1 MRYIVSKKVL
11 VVSPQSHQSESED
24 LVLEPTGPKK
34 LVYKTY
40 LRRTQ
45 AGPSRRVKEEQ
56 ERISPNL
63 IWAFFCLCTS
73 KTNKCL
79 FLGTE
84 GQQQRFN
91 PYFAINWN
99 DPAKICVGCWSF
111 FVGHRSFFLWQP
123 MVIVS
128 RCQLVLSH
136 WLPSVL
142 HANDLSRFWLGHI
155 SWTEV
160 RGLSPWS
167 KK

>member
-1 MRYIVSKKVL
+1 MPRILFPKKVL
-11 VVSPQSHQSESED
+11 VVGPQSHQSED
-24 LVLEPTGPKK
+24 LVHEPTGPKK
-34 LVYKTY
+34 LVCKTY
-40 LRRTQ
+40 LKRTQ
-45 AGPSRRVKEEQ
+45 AEESRKSKNEFHQTTYE
-56 ERISPNL
+56 PL
-63 IWAFFCLCTS
+63 FDLCTS

-111 FVGHRSFFLWQP
+111 FVGRRSFFLWQP

-142 HANDLSRFWLGHI
+142 QNNDLSRFWLGRI

-160 RGLSPWS
+160 RGLSPRS